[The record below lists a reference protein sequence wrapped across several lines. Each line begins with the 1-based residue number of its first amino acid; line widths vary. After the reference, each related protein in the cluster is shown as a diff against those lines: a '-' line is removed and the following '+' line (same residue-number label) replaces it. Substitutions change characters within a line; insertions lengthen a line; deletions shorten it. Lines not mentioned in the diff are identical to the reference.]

1 MLSTWF
7 RKITQRI
14 LHPSLSWVLPVKGV
28 YFYETD
34 AVENH
39 GLLAPGAVVTLKPE
53 PDNEFD
59 RHAVQIWLS
68 GSPNSPPFS
77 PFSPY
82 SSCLLGYIPRTHS
95 RRIAWLLQHAQL
107 KTAEIESV
115 YRQYHR
121 LYIYVRLGFN
131 VRWWQAIQYWI
142 R

>member
-7 RKITQRI
+7 QKLTQRI

-39 GLLAPGAVVTLKPE
+39 GLLTPGAIVTLKPE
-53 PDNEFD
+53 PENKFD
-59 RHAVQIWLS
+59 GHAVQIWLN
-68 GSPNSPPFS
+68 G
-77 PFSPY
+77 
-82 SSCLLGYIPRTHS
+82 SSCLLGYIPRSHS

-107 KTAEIESV
+107 NTAEIESA

-121 LYIYVRLGFN
+121 LYIYVRLRFD
-131 VRWWQAIQYWI
+131 VRWWQAVQYWI

>member
-1 MLSTWF
+1 MLSSWF
-7 RKITQRI
+7 RKLTQKI
-14 LHPSLSWVLPVKGV
+14 LHPSLSWVLPIKGV

-39 GLLAPGAVVTLKPE
+39 GLLTPGAAVTLKPE

-68 GSPNSPPFS
+68 SSPTPPPFS

-107 KTAEIESV
+107 KTAEIESA

-131 VRWWQAIQYWI
+131 VRWWQAVQYWI

>member
-7 RKITQRI
+7 RKLTQRI

-28 YFYETD
+28 YFYETN

-39 GLLAPGAVVTLKPE
+39 GLLTPGAAVTLKPE

-59 RHAVQIWLS
+59 RHAVQIWLND
-68 GSPNSPPFS
+68 SPNSPPHTFPSS
-77 PFSPY
+77 P
-82 SSCLLGYIPRTHS
+82 CLLGYIPRSHS

-107 KTAEIESV
+107 NTAEIESA

-121 LYIYVRLGFN
+121 LYIYVRLRFD
-131 VRWWQAIQYWI
+131 VRWWQAVQYWI

>member
-7 RKITQRI
+7 QKLTQRI
-14 LHPSLSWVLPVKGV
+14 LQPSLSWVLPVKGV

-39 GLLAPGAVVTLKPE
+39 GLLAPGAAVTLKPE

-59 RHAVQIWLS
+59 RHAVQIWLN
-68 GSPNSPPFS
+68 GSH
-77 PFSPY
+77 
-82 SSCLLGYIPRTHS
+82 CLLGYIPRPHS
-95 RRIAWLLQHAQL
+95 RRITWLLQYAQV
-107 KTAEIESV
+107 KSAEIESA

-121 LYIYVRLGFN
+121 LYIYVRLRFD
-131 VRWWQAIQYWI
+131 VRWWQAVQYWI